1 MTITTAHRLSKRIV
15 NTTVILAA
23 TLILSGAAGVWGLT
37 TIRQVSSPVMAES
50 TLAALGGL
58 RSIISEIVWFRAE
71 RLKDEGKYVELSQL
85 ASTLTFL
92 EPHTPEVWSYA
103 AWNLSYNI
111 SAMMKS
117 PADRWKWVHAGVKLL
132 RDEGLKLN
140 PDEPELY
147 RELALLFEIKLG
159 ADIDSH
165 SEYYREEWREIVKDV
180 AQREAW
186 HELGMD
192 KALMEKI
199 ETRYK
204 INDWGDPQLSAV
216 YWAYKGL
223 DYAKGVD
230 QRILAGIIHQART
243 IYAKRKDAEQAKAKS
258 GY

>member
-1 MTITTAHRLSKRIV
+1 M
-15 NTTVILAA
+15 
-23 TLILSGAAGVWGLT
+23 
-37 TIRQVSSPVMAES
+37 
-50 TLAALGGL
+50 
-58 RSIISEIVWFRAE
+58 
-71 RLKDEGKYVELSQL
+71 
-85 ASTLTFL
+85 
-92 EPHTPEVWSYA
+92 
-103 AWNLSYNI
+103 
-111 SAMMKS
+111 
-117 PADRWKWVHAGVKLL
+117 
-132 RDEGLKLN
+132 
-140 PDEPELY
+140 
-147 RELALLFEIKLG
+147 LFEIKLG

-165 SEYYREEWREIVKDV
+165 SKYYREEWREIVKDV

-243 IYAKRKDAEQAKAKS
+243 IYAKRKDAEQEQAKS